1 MEISEF
7 TNNFN
12 ESLKNLK
19 TDYIDIYYIHWPKNN
34 FYLRPIASFL
44 EEMRAKEK
52 IKYVGVSNFEISHME
67 SIKNVC
73 KIDVNQIGYNPLF
86 RNKEKDVI
94 PYCEDNNIVTIS
106 YSTTAQGLLSKANIK
121 DKSKFND
128 IITGKL
134 ILFKKEI
141 WPHTLKTI
149 NKLAEIAKRN
159 NLTILELTYSWLKK
173 TKLSGFIV
181 GFSKESYVESNLNSF
196 KAGINDE
203 VYKEITSIL
212 DNFNHQT
219 KNFPNLFNKKI

>member
-1 MEISEF
+1 MGSWQFGGGYFKQVEKETAKKILKKAYNRGIRNIDTAKAYGNGISEKIIGEIILKDPTIRENILIASKCYPMEISEF

-19 TDYIDIYYIHWPKNN
+19 TDYIDIYYIHWPKND
-34 FYLRPIASFL
+34 FDLRPIASFL

-94 PYCEDNNIVTIS
+94 PYCEDNNIATIS
-106 YSTTAQGLLSKANIK
+106 YSTIAQGLLSKANIK

-134 ILFKKEI
+134 ILFKKKFG
-141 WPHTLKTI
+141 L
-149 NKLAEIAKRN
+149 
-159 NLTILELTYSWLKK
+159 IL
-173 TKLSGFIV
+173 
-181 GFSKESYVESNLNSF
+181 
-196 KAGINDE
+196 
-203 VYKEITSIL
+203 
-212 DNFNHQT
+212 
-219 KNFPNLFNKKI
+219 